1 MQFCSWLIL
10 LVAVESHSNS
20 TATTKGFWSPI
31 CYVCCIL
38 LAAFIVL
45 MQHNTRALVA
55 WGHAI
60 FNIKRIYTRLTKTML
75 FQLNMGTKM
84 LMLVSYKSCL
94 PHVQDILVPGGYTQ
108 CSIGNTRSTFMQ
120 VKQQTSGHNNIPLL
134 GVIIEAFYFHF
145 SLWPAHALV
154 LWVFTKCKVQIE
166 YSRYYLGPPKIK
178 VNYFL

>member
-94 PHVQDILVPGGYTQ
+94 PYAQDILVPGGYTQ
-108 CSIGNTRSTFMQ
+108 CSRECKKYIHASKTTNLWS
-120 VKQQTSGHNNIPLL
+120 QQHSSSWRARIELQHATQHMHTNIISFRLISA
-134 GVIIEAFYFHF
+134 VY
-145 SLWPAHALV
+145 
-154 LWVFTKCKVQIE
+154 
-166 YSRYYLGPPKIK
+166 
-178 VNYFL
+178 